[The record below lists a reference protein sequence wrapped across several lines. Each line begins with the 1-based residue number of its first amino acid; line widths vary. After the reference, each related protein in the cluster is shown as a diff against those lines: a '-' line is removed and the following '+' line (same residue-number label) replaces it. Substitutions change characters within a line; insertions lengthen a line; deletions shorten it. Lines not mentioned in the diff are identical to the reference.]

1 MSRRKKQEEQ
11 KDNYVTIAVAGFMF
25 IAFLF
30 MSLALE
36 LLAIDM
42 TTYQLLAIAALFF
55 GAGWFLKQ
63 RSDD

>member
-11 KDNYVTIAVAGFMF
+11 KENYVTIAVAGLMF
-25 IAFLF
+25 VAFLF

-36 LLAIDM
+36 LLMINM

-55 GAGWFLKQ
+55 GAGWFLNQ
-63 RSDD
+63 RSDE